1 MYVCVCV
8 CVWVC
13 VCVCE
18 TERERENYTSAWAGS
33 VIGTSISEQA
43 YVKLSIPF
51 NVQCIRDWAYVN

>member
-1 MYVCVCV
+1 MCVCVCV
-8 CVWVC
+8 CGCVFVC
-13 VCVCE
+13 VRQR
-18 TERERENYTSAWAGS
+18 ERERENYTSAWAGS